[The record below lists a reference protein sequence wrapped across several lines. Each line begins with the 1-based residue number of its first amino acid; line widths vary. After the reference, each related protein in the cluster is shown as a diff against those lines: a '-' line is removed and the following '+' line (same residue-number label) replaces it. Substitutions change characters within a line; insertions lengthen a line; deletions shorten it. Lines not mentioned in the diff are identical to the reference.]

1 MAESKSISWPV
12 LDLKQ
17 RGFEDWDRYIM
28 VVPETLQ
35 TLNLCNK
42 TLQTVEQEAYIV
54 LRELFCIAGGDI
66 RSHPRLSPRDFI
78 ISSTQMALC
87 LYSIIFGVP
96 IAKPKPFGTCD
107 LWRLQRN
114 LSRSTVFVHGSN
126 MGRMM
131 ISTIPIL
138 GAWVA
143 HLAKSL
149 PVGLEG
155 ATWNSELALRNQ
167 FPRCMLV
174 DLEQFTSVIYLRMVE
189 YH

>member
-1 MAESKSISWPV
+1 
-12 LDLKQ
+12 
-17 RGFEDWDRYIM
+17 M

-66 RSHPRLSPRDFI
+66 RSHLRLSPRDFI

-87 LYSIIFGVP
+87 LLSIIFGIP

-114 LSRSTVFVHGSN
+114 LSRSTVRPWFEYGTYDDINHPKIRR
-126 MGRMM
+126 MGRAPCKVPPRWARRSYLEFGVSITKSIPTLHVSRLGTIHVSHLPPNGG
-131 ISTIPIL
+131 ISLTCI
-138 GAWVA
+138 V
-143 HLAKSL
+143 
-149 PVGLEG
+149 
-155 ATWNSELALRNQ
+155 
-167 FPRCMLV
+167 PR
-174 DLEQFTSVIYLRMVE
+174 
-189 YH
+189 